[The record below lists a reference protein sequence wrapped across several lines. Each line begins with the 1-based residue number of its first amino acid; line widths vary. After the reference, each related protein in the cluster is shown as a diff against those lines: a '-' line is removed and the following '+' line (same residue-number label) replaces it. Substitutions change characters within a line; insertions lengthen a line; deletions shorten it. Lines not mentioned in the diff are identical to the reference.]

1 MKHNVKVNLSPSN
14 QIRLRVTFSGHRVDI
29 STGLSYDPDKWVDGK
44 AKPNTKNQNRQ
55 SATEVNNSIARMV
68 QVVDDYFVRC
78 DLQGISPSVDAL
90 KKTCSTTS
98 SKAKSLTFAQ
108 VFSEFVIAENAKRK
122 FSDSRLKSLAWFRKV
137 IESQYSN
144 LLIRDITTDWVVSA
158 KNKMA
163 ENYLDSSLSLM
174 QINFNMF
181 LKYTNKQN
189 LTDVAIRETNIKIKK
204 IKEDAQVYLEDDE
217 LQRVRDVE
225 LTDPTLDYYRDVFV
239 FACYSG
245 LRISDIRRL
254 KKSDVAN
261 GTITKDTLKTGKVIH
276 IELNKFTQHLYK
288 KYTELFPDSKKLF
301 AMPISAKNNMHLK
314 EIAKLAGVD
323 KMVTIVKYQ
332 SGQKIEITKPKYE
345 HISSHAAR
353 RTFVVQ
359 CLELGIPPLV
369 IIKWTGHANLTQLSP
384 YIAVVDKLKKQ
395 EMEKFNK

>member
-90 KKTCSTTS
+90 KKTCSS
-98 SKAKSLTFAQ
+98 SNSKAKSLTFSQ
-108 VFSEFVIAENAKRK
+108 VFSEFVISENAVRK
-122 FSDSRLKSLAWFRKV
+122 FSESRLKSLSWFRKT
-137 IESQYSN
+137 IETEYEN
-144 LLIRDITTDWVVSA
+144 LSIRDITTEWVVAA

-163 ENYLDSSLSLM
+163 ESYLDSSLSLM

-181 LKYTNKQN
+181 LKYTNKRN
-189 LTDVAIRETNIKIKK
+189 LTNVAVRETNIKIKK
-204 IKEDAQVYLEDDE
+204 IKEDAQIYLEDDE
-217 LQRVRDVE
+217 LQRIRDVE

-261 GTITKDTLKTGKVIH
+261 DKITKDTLKTGKVLH
-276 IELNKFTQHLYK
+276 IELNKFTQHLFD
-288 KYTELFPDSKKLF
+288 KYSQLFPDSKKLF
-301 AMPISAKNNMHLK
+301 ALPISTINNIHLK
-314 EIAKLAGVD
+314 EIGRIAKVD
-323 KMVTIVKYQ
+323 KMVTIVKYK
-332 SGQKIEITKPKYE
+332 SGKKIEITKPKYE
-345 HISSHAAR
+345 HLSSHAAR

-369 IIKWTGHANLTQLSP
+369 IIKWTGHANLTQLAP
-384 YIAVVDKLKKQ
+384 YIAVVDSLKKK
-395 EMEKFNK
+395 EMDKFNK